1 MGPAVMTFEDDDVTS
16 VIRIRIDEDIQKV
29 MNKYVSGSMV
39 RVKTCV
45 GFVLGNRALVLTS
58 ERVDLM
64 SGVRI
69 VVE

>member
-16 VIRIRIDEDIQKV
+16 VIRIGIDEDIQKV
-29 MNKYVSGSMV
+29 MNKYAIGSMV
-39 RVKTCV
+39 RVKTRV
-45 GFVLGNRALVLTS
+45 GFVLGDRALVLTS
-58 ERVDLM
+58 EKVDLM

>member
-16 VIRIRIDEDIQKV
+16 VIRIGINEDIQKV
-29 MNKYVSGSMV
+29 MNKYVIGSVV
-39 RVKTCV
+39 RVKTHV
-45 GFVLGNRALVLTS
+45 GFVLGDRALVLTS
-58 ERVDLM
+58 EKVDLM